1 MTEGRIQTPE
11 TFKMIGKEPAWPFDL
26 DLSTLDTC
34 SITNI
39 LNDIESHLPHI
50 ESAGGMNELLR
61 VKKLFEREL
70 MSARRLH

>member
-1 MTEGRIQTPE
+1 
-11 TFKMIGKEPAWPFDL
+11 MIGKEPVWPFDM

-39 LNDIESHLPHI
+39 LSDIESHLPRI

-61 VKKLFEREL
+61 VKRLFEKEL